1 MAEELLQR
9 VHRRERGGARPGDL
23 FLEVVVLR
31 HPYFH
36 LEADD
41 LVLHRPKGCSTC
53 GGTGYRGRMALHE
66 VMPID
71 EQLEKLTVRRSSAD
85 EITRAAREGGMSS
98 LREDGWLK
106 VRNGRTSIEE
116 VLRVVG

>member
-1 MAEELLQR
+1 PLE
-9 VHRRERGGARPGDL
+9 HREKIRKAVGCRACRE
-23 FLEVVVLR
+23 
-31 HPYFH
+31 
-36 LEADD
+36 
-41 LVLHRPKGCSTC
+41 
-53 GGTGYRGRMALHE
+53 TGYRGRMALHE

-85 EITRAAREGGMSS
+85 EITCAAREGGMSS